1 MTIRAA
7 VILLCTFVT
16 AHVFAQDE
24 TKKIP
29 DATSQ
34 VILALPEYERLRA
47 PEIESFTV
55 VDSARLAGTFRDRNL
70 TITFSGRSV
79 GRRTTAAVLSAAGG
93 ISIWG
98 CNGQAVITRGDDSFR
113 LTPLA
118 ESFTTTCR
126 IAAAG
131 SDRVELAATRDVL
144 AIESGVGDGEL
155 VAAARAADGTSNVS
169 LVRQSGGA
177 GETVAPTATG
187 HYLITLLPDESRFRY
202 AIDVHNPNRH
212 RHTLEVRFR
221 SGEHLQ
227 QVDAVAPYEV
237 VDGAYRFDLQPGD
250 TTLVLKG
257 QLPGDSFAPPVEASL
272 QYLAIENHPIIRPKI
287 AGAVKRVSVAETGV
301 PTQFRGPQAF
311 LLARGETVSW
321 TRSRLEALH
330 TVSYAVSGVRHTFF
344 VPAEGAVLGES
355 LVGIDNQGASDIKL
369 PLRPEPT
376 YVSIGNE
383 PIVMTKD
390 ADGKLSVPLSSGKQT
405 LLVQHRQGI
414 RHVAGFGFGR
424 LVIPQLTVPAT
435 SLLVTLN
442 YPRQWY
448 PVVQSFS
455 TRTKFWRPS
464 GAMMLLFLALALW
477 TERVLAWSRV
487 PIRSRVGIALACA
500 AAAASFD
507 TFAIVVVSA
516 DALLTIAWLVPL
528 LRKETWTFFKG
539 LTATAVV
546 VAGLLM
552 FGYTLQMRRS
562 LESYATT
569 GSGGLASVSEPPI
582 VSGEAKD
589 FLDEASRQRNALQV
603 GFGGNAPEQQEF
615 NYQGLP
621 AKFEIPEGERHGYFG
636 QEMLP
641 TDREQSVRVLLV
653 SSTVVWLI
661 GMLFLVLALATI
673 WRSRTTLIAGLRTRL
688 ATEMPQLPA
697 AAPEA

>member
-1 MTIRAA
+1 MRIRAA
-7 VILLCTFVT
+7 AVLLCTFAT
-16 AHVFAQDE
+16 PLLFAQ
-24 TKKIP
+24 TP
-29 DATSQ
+29 TTTSQ
-34 VILALPEYERLRA
+34 VILALPEYERLRT
-47 PEIESFTV
+47 PEPESFTV
-55 VDSARLAGTFRDRNL
+55 VDSARLGGTFRDHNL
-70 TITFSGRSV
+70 TITFTGRSV
-79 GRRTTAAVLSAAGG
+79 GRRATTAVLSAAGG

-98 CNGQAVITRGDDSFR
+98 CNGQAVITRGEDSFR
-113 LTPLA
+113 ITPLA

-131 SDRVELAATRDVL
+131 SDRLELAATRDVL
-144 AIESGVGDGEL
+144 AIESSVGDGEL
-155 VAAARAADGTSNVS
+155 VAAARAADGTSYHS
-169 LVRQSGGA
+169 LVRQSGGS
-177 GETVAPTATG
+177 GETVVPTATG
-187 HYLITLLPDESRFRY
+187 HYLITLLPDETRFRY

-212 RHTLEVRFR
+212 RHMLVVRFR

-257 QLPGDSFAPPVEASL
+257 QLPGDSFTPPVEASL

-287 AGAVKRVSVAETGV
+287 AGAVKRVSAAETGA

-311 LLARGETVSW
+311 LLGRGETVRW

-330 TVSYAVSGVRHTFF
+330 TVSYAVPGARHTFF

-355 LVGIDNQGASDIKL
+355 VVGVDNQGASDIKL

-376 YVSIGNE
+376 YVSIENE

-405 LLVQHRQGI
+405 LLVQHRQSI
-414 RHVAGFGFGR
+414 RSIAGFGVGR

-435 SLLVTLN
+435 SSLVTIN

-464 GAMMLLFLALALW
+464 SALLLVFLALLLW
-477 TERVLAWSRV
+477 TERLLSWLRLPLRARFA
-487 PIRSRVGIALACA
+487 IAIACA

-507 TFAIVVVSA
+507 TFAVVLMFTN
-516 DALLTIAWLVPL
+516 ALLTIAWFVPHL
-528 LRKETWTFFKG
+528 QKEKWTFFKG
-539 LTATAVV
+539 LAATVAVATV
-546 VAGLLM
+546 ILV
-552 FGYTLQMRRS
+552 FGYTLQTRRRID
-562 LESYATT
+562 SYAY
-569 GSGGLASVSEPPI
+569 SGGGIASVAEPPLL
-582 VSGEAKD
+582 SGDARD
-589 FLDEASRQRNALQV
+589 FIDEASRQRNAMQV
-603 GFGGNAPEQQEF
+603 NVSSAPASKQDL

-641 TDREQSVRVLLV
+641 TAREQSVRILLV
-653 SSTVVWLI
+653 SSTIVWLI
-661 GMLFLVLALATI
+661 GMLFVASALTML
-673 WRSRTTLIAGLRTRL
+673 WKSRTTLVEGLRARL
-688 ATEMPQLPA
+688 APAMPDVAPA
-697 AAPEA
+697 ES